1 MNGNNN
7 VLIEVKNVCRD
18 IPIKKGMVL
27 PRRVGTFRA
36 VDDVSLTVYSG
47 ETLALVGQSGAGK
60 TTLGMM
66 MLGLIEPTAGEIVY
80 EGNNIFSGSRMKQRM
95 DCQLVFQDP
104 LASLNPQLPIGKS
117 IELPLINLGWSKDKR
132 KARVLEVLE
141 MVSLAAAHAE
151 RYPHQFSGGQAQRVA
166 IARALASNPKFIVL
180 DEPVSALDVTIQA
193 QIINLLN
200 RLQKKLKLTYLF
212 IAHNIN
218 VVYFM
223 SDRVAVM
230 SEGRVVEFGS
240 CQDVIGNPKH
250 DLTKHLVAGSG

>member
-1 MNGNNN
+1 MNGNK
-7 VLIEVKNVCRD
+7 VLIEAKNVCRD
-18 IPIKKGMVL
+18 IPVKRGIVV
-27 PRRVGTFRA
+27 PRRGGRFRA
-36 VDDVSLTVYSG
+36 VNEVSLSIYSG
-47 ETLALVGQSGAGK
+47 ETMALVGQSGAGK

-66 MLGLIEPTAGEIVY
+66 MLGLIKPTSGEIIFDG
-80 EGNNIFSGSRMKQRM
+80 ESIFSSSRIKQRM

-104 LASLNPQLPIGKS
+104 LASLNPQLPIGRS

-141 MVSLAAAHAE
+141 MVSLAATHAE

-166 IARALASNPKFIVL
+166 IARALASNPQFIVL

-193 QIINLLN
+193 QIINLLK
-200 RLQKKLKLTYLF
+200 RLQETLQLTYLF

-250 DLTKHLVAGSG
+250 DLTKHLVAGSR